1 MNDSI
6 INIQKQI
13 KAFNKYMSRNLDNV
27 SDEVYEAI
35 EDLIDLDR
43 LTASGFAKAGSKYLE
58 GMPHKDLLAYSSD
71 IEEARMLI
79 DFDMMTEKFDITNAK
94 DPKSALWRMAEKLR
108 DQDIAFDSDQVKAVE
123 KGLTTNIKFKDMM
136 LQLSKLLHDPN
147 YTVGD
152 MREWWDSKEG
162 LRDEKK

>member
-1 MNDSI
+1 MN
-6 INIQKQI
+6 NNVRYIQKQI

-27 SDEVYEAI
+27 SDEIYEAI

-43 LTASGFAKAGSKYLE
+43 LTASGYAKAGSKYLE
-58 GMPHKDLLAYSSD
+58 GMSPKDLLAYSSD

-79 DFDMMTEKFDITNAK
+79 DFDMMTDRFDITNAK
-94 DPKSALWRMAEKLR
+94 DPKSALWRMAEKLV
-108 DQDIAFDSDQVKAVE
+108 DQDIPFDSNQVKAVE
-123 KGLTTNIKFKDMM
+123 KGLTTEIKFKDMM
-136 LQLSKLLHDPN
+136 LQLSKMLHDPN
-147 YTVGD
+147 YTVED